1 MTTIPPAPS
10 VMLTVGIDTGGTFT
24 DVFVNSDD
32 GRVATVKVETTPHDL
47 TVCFA
52 DSIRASAEALGLP
65 LQDFLRR
72 ADVIRFSSTIGTNTV
87 LTHSGPR
94 VGLIVSTGA
103 EDDLYGAAEGGAIH
117 QFVPAE
123 AVAAIEEEVTTD
135 GELRL
140 EPDPIAIAG
149 AVRELLELGS
159 RLLVVSLRNASA
171 NSSNERAV
179 RQVIDASYPRHYLGA
194 VPVLLSTQISAA
206 SDDARRTASAVVNA
220 YMHQKLATSLYRAED
235 DLRRGGYRHPLLIVN
250 TDGGVTRV
258 AKTRALGTYQSGPTA
273 GVHASAMLC
282 RELGIENAVT
292 ADVGGTS
299 TDVGLLAGGE
309 PVLREA
315 IDVGGLAV
323 LQPSVEL
330 LSFGVGGGSIARV
343 KDGRLEVGPD
353 STGAAPGPA
362 CFGLGGRLPTPT
374 DAWLV
379 LGYLTPDYYL
389 GGRKRLDVELAR
401 RALAILAEPLGVS
414 IEEAALALREV
425 AEQTAAAGIDQLLGG
440 SRVRELIG
448 DLDRSQ
454 VTLIAYGGGGGLL
467 LPGVAPRLSL
477 AGTVI
482 SRYSPVFSAF
492 GVSTFDIR
500 HHYEARASLDGQG
513 IDSVVDEMIRAARR
527 DMRGEGFG
535 TAQIDLELTVA
546 DGQGRRLTQS
556 PAEELAELDLPRG
569 VPLWFELQATCA
581 VPKPGLPHD
590 ELGTAEPVPRGRRE
604 VWLESGRHEI
614 SIYDRE
620 SLAGAPVSGPALV
633 EAADTTFLIPNGSI
647 CRVHQS
653 GSAIITEA

>member
-1 MTTIPPAPS
+1 
-10 VMLTVGIDTGGTFT
+10 MLTVGIDTGGTFT

-52 DSIRASAEALGLP
+52 DSIRASAEELGLP

-94 VGLIVSTGA
+94 VGLIVSSGGQA
-103 EDDLYGAAEGGAIH
+103 DLYGAAEGGAIH
-117 QFVPAE
+117 QFLPVE
-123 AVAAIEEEVTTD
+123 AVAAIDEEMTPA
-135 GELRL
+135 GELIR
-140 EPDPIAIAG
+140 EPDPDAVAR
-149 AVRELLELGS
+149 AVRGLLELGA

-171 NSSNERAV
+171 NPSNERTV
-179 RQVIDASYPRHYLGA
+179 RKVIDASYPRHYLGA
-194 VPVLLSTQISAA
+194 VPVLLSTQISGAT
-206 SDDARRTASAVVNA
+206 DDARRTASAVVNA

-235 DLRRGGYRHPLLIVN
+235 DLRRSGFRHPLLIVN

-273 GVHASAMLC
+273 GVHAAALLC
-282 RELGIENAVT
+282 RELGVDNAVT

-315 IDVGGLAV
+315 IDVGGLTV

-330 LSFGVGGGSIARV
+330 LSFGIGGGSIARV
-343 KDGRLEVGPD
+343 NNGRLEVGPD
-353 STGAAPGPA
+353 SAGAAPGPA
-362 CFGLGGRLPTPT
+362 CFGLGGALPTPT

-401 RALAILAEPLGVS
+401 RALATVAEPLGIT
-414 IEEAALALREV
+414 IEQAALALKEV
-425 AEQTAAAGIDQLLGG
+425 AEQHAGAGIDELLARAHARG
-440 SRVRELIG
+440 L
-448 DLDRSQ
+448 LDGVSRSQ
-454 VTLIAYGGGGGLL
+454 LMLIAYGGGGGLL
-467 LPGVAPRLSL
+467 LPGVAQRLGL
-477 AGTVI
+477 AGAAI

-500 HHYEARASLDGQG
+500 HRYEARATVDGHG
-513 IDSVVDEMIRAARR
+513 AEPVVGELIGAARR
-527 DMRGEGFG
+527 DMRGEGF
-535 TAQIDLELTVA
+535 AADEIDLELTVS
-546 DGQGRRLTQS
+546 DGQGESLAHTGGDRLT
-556 PAEELAELDLPRG
+556 ELVLPHG
-569 VPLWFELQATCA
+569 VPLSFELRATCA
-581 VPKPGLPHD
+581 VAKPGLPRE
-590 ELGTAEPVPRGRRE
+590 ELDSTEAKPRGQRE
-604 VWLESGRHEI
+604 VWLEAGRHEI
-614 SIYDRE
+614 PIYDRDGLT
-620 SLAGAPVSGPALV
+620 SAPVRGPALV
-633 EAADTTFLIPNGSI
+633 EAADTTFLIPDGCV
-647 CRVHQS
+647 CRVHRS